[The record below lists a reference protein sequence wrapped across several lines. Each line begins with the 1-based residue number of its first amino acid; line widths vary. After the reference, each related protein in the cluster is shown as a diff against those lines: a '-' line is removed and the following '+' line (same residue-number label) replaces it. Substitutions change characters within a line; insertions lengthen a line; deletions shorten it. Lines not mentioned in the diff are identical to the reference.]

1 MKNAINPAIA
11 NAATIGTSKIAGP
24 PSNPPN
30 TSDNIVVGS
39 SVATDTKVDDDEGAA
54 VLTRISLL
62 VVAAPNISAAMG
74 VAFNEVVVDDDV
86 AIVLATLCDGTK
98 ASADERRAIRQNSI
112 VVLCT
117 MIIEYKYKTKRC
129 QGGYV
134 YCFSSLA

>member
-39 SVATDTKVDDDEGAA
+39 SVATDTNVDDDEDAA

>member
-39 SVATDTKVDDDEGAA
+39 SVATDTNVDDDEDAA

-86 AIVLATLCDGTK
+86 AIVLATLLCDGTK
-98 ASADERRAIRQNSI
+98 ASADERRAIKQNST
-112 VVLCT
+112 VVLLCT
-117 MIIEYKYKTKRC
+117 MVIEYK
-129 QGGYV
+129 
-134 YCFSSLA
+134 

>member
-39 SVATDTKVDDDEGAA
+39 SVATDTNVDDDEDAA

-62 VVAAPNISAAMG
+62 VVAARNISAAMG

-117 MIIEYKYKTKRC
+117 MIIE
-129 QGGYV
+129 
-134 YCFSSLA
+134 

>member
-1 MKNAINPAIA
+1 MKIAINPAIA

-39 SVATDTKVDDDEGAA
+39 SVATDTNVDDDEDAA

-134 YCFSSLA
+134 YCFSSL

>member
-39 SVATDTKVDDDEGAA
+39 SVATDTNVDDDDAA
-54 VLTRISLL
+54 VCTMISLL
-62 VVAAPNISAAMG
+62 VAARNISAAMG

-112 VVLCT
+112 VVLLCT
-117 MIIEYKYKTKRC
+117 MVIEYK
-129 QGGYV
+129 
-134 YCFSSLA
+134 

>member
-39 SVATDTKVDDDEGAA
+39 SVATDTNVDDDEDAA

-62 VVAAPNISAAMG
+62 VVAARNISAAMG

-129 QGGYV
+129 QGG
-134 YCFSSLA
+134 

>member
-74 VAFNEVVVDDDV
+74 VAFNEEVVDDDV

-117 MIIEYKYKTKRC
+117 MIIE
-129 QGGYV
+129 
-134 YCFSSLA
+134 

>member
-24 PSNPPN
+24 PINPPN

-39 SVATDTKVDDDEGAA
+39 SVATDTNVDDDEDAA

-98 ASADERRAIRQNSI
+98 ASADERRRAIRQSSI

-117 MIIEYKYKTKRC
+117 MIIEYK
-129 QGGYV
+129 
-134 YCFSSLA
+134 